1 MDMEC
6 ITSQP
11 LEEIKMNKKTKG
23 KKREKVC
30 VCVGGESRKHFKE
43 KTQNKMAETYLKV
56 PVMIIDGNS

>member
-23 KKREKVC
+23 KKREK
-30 VCVGGESRKHFKE
+30 GG
-43 KTQNKMAETYLKV
+43 AG
-56 PVMIIDGNS
+56 I

>member
-23 KKREKVC
+23 KKREK
-30 VCVGGESRKHFKE
+30 GGRESKKHFKQ
-43 KTQNKMAETYLKV
+43 KTQNKMVETYLKV
-56 PVMIIDGNS
+56 LVMIIDGNS

>member
-23 KKREKVC
+23 KKRGKEEE
-30 VCVGGESRKHFKE
+30 GRESKKHFKE

>member
-23 KKREKVC
+23 KKRGKE
-30 VCVGGESRKHFKE
+30 GEGRESKKHFKE

>member
-1 MDMEC
+1 MEC

-23 KKREKVC
+23 KKRGKV
-30 VCVGGESRKHFKE
+30 GEGRESKKHFKE

>member
-23 KKREKVC
+23 KKREKKE
-30 VCVGGESRKHFKE
+30 GRNLKHFKE